1 MGLDFA
7 KSLLPVKSGDNFL
20 DLTSKQVLLPT
31 VLPKG
36 PLLQVS
42 ILLLLPLIVTSVSG
56 ATTTTTSSTTA
67 ATAAMVVVWD
77 MFCYWA

>member
-20 DLTSKQVLLPT
+20 DLTAEQVLLPT

-56 ATTTTTSSTTA
+56 ATTTTSSTTA